1 MCLQILKINLKKAAI
16 AELLDFRK
24 SAKPTFEVKNF
35 ERYLAEIQHGDL
47 SRLSQFKSAIEW
59 STSKGLLE
67 TIPNLE
73 MDVNWNDA
81 KVEKVV
87 FMLLKISV
95 KLLKRN

>member
-1 MCLQILKINLKKAAI
+1 LKNKH
-16 AELLDFRK
+16 
-24 SAKPTFEVKNF
+24 F

-73 MDVNWNDA
+73 MDVTWNDA
-81 KVEKVV
+81 KVEKC
-87 FMLLKISV
+87 FLCCLKISV
-95 KLLKRN
+95 KLLKKS